1 MGLRIQGGVEVAT
14 LRPPCAPI
22 YSTSMYLCAYIM
34 QYTLSIYIYIHIH
47 THICIYMTISIYL
60 SIHIYICTCK
70 YVLFVHVSSGL
81 WGLDNSNEGSAS
93 TATGLPTQHPSTP
106 PLQKRVNRHLF
117 MRKPT
122 ALRVLPY
129 NIRGHKLL
137 FCRVWVYRQP
147 S

>member
-1 MGLRIQGGVEVAT
+1 MRTHLQY
-14 LRPPCAPI
+14 I
-22 YSTSMYLCAYIM
+22 YVLVCIYNAIY
-34 QYTLSIYIYIHIH
+34 SIYIYIYTH
-47 THICIYMTISIYL
+47 TYTHLYLYDNIYL
-60 SIHIYICTCK
+60 SIYTYICTCK